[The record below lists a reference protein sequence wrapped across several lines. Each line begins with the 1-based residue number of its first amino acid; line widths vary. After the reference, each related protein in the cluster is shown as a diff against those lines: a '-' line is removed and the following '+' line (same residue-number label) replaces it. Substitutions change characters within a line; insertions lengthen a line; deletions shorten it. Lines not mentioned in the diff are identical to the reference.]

1 VQAIVLAGGKGT
13 RLRPYTTVF
22 PKPLVPVGDHPIA
35 EIIVRQLRAFGYTRI
50 TFAVS
55 HLAELVEAF
64 FADGT
69 RWGVSISYSR
79 EEKPLGTAGPIR
91 LVQSLD
97 ENFLV
102 MNGDVLTN
110 MDFRELMRGH
120 LEHRPIATITSY
132 RKQVL
137 ISLGVLEMSPD
148 KRLTG
153 YVEKPTL
160 DYRASMGIYTFNRRV
175 LDFIPP
181 DQYLD
186 LPDLMKILI
195 QKGERVRCFEFEGD
209 WLDIGRP
216 EDYAQALEDYEKNTA
231 RFLPD
236 ATP

>member
-1 VQAIVLAGGKGT
+1 
-13 RLRPYTTVF
+13 
-22 PKPLVPVGDHPIA
+22 
-35 EIIVRQLRAFGYTRI
+35 
-50 TFAVS
+50 
-55 HLAELVEAF
+55 
-64 FADGT
+64 
-69 RWGVSISYSR
+69 
-79 EEKPLGTAGPIR
+79 
-91 LVQSLD
+91 
-97 ENFLV
+97 
-102 MNGDVLTN
+102 M
-110 MDFRELMRGH
+110 
-120 LEHRPIATITSY
+120 
-132 RKQVL
+132 L